1 MAVTVPGA
9 TVPAATVRRGRR
21 RLGERL
27 IEAFLVLAAIVSI
40 ATTIGIVVSLLFP
53 TVEFFREISIV
64 EFVTS
69 ERFLIPFLI
78 GFAVTFLIGLAT
90 NR

>member
-1 MAVTVPGA
+1 MSSPGSSREGA
-9 TVPAATVRRGRR
+9 GSNPARGASA
-21 RLGERL
+21 LHPDKEH
-27 IEAFLVLAAIVSI
+27 IMDSI
-40 ATTIGIVVSLLFP
+40 I
-53 TVEFFREISIV
+53 